1 MSQIQKVVAWNLKL
15 EIFNIIMYDLRAH
28 IPKLFHCKFLVLR
41 CDYHWPILNKEI
53 QMIQRYADD
62 KHGHIEPQRAGF
74 KQVDCEKESVI
85 VLSGVK
91 ISAEN

>member
-1 MSQIQKVVAWNLKL
+1 
-15 EIFNIIMYDLRAH
+15 
-28 IPKLFHCKFLVLR
+28 
-41 CDYHWPILNKEI
+41 
-53 QMIQRYADD
+53 MIQRYADD

>member
-1 MSQIQKVVAWNLKL
+1 MSQIQKVVTWNLKL
-15 EIFNIIMYDLRAH
+15 EIFDVIMNDFRANIS
-28 IPKLFHCKFLVLR
+28 KLFHCKFLVLGS
-41 CDYHWPILNKEI
+41 DYHWSILNKKI
-53 QMIQRYADD
+53 QVIQSYAYD

-74 KQVDCEKESVI
+74 KQIDCEKESVI